1 MMITDF
7 DSLKIEP
14 ENGELFNQH
23 LLYFGLKDSQ
33 ISDEDYENVKKFYTL
48 LKLRNLGELNRI
60 YNFQETIIL
69 CEIFK
74 QRSELLTKIFKFNP
88 KNCSSASSFSGCV
101 HRMKIKCRI
110 ALPTNAEFVRVFEK
124 TRIGGFSSVNTR
136 LAFDKYILV
145 KNLNSEKIL
154 IEIENEKGQKQLKI
168 LSSKIIKM
176 DENN

>member
-110 ALPTNAEFVRVFEK
+110 ALPTDA
-124 TRIGGFSSVNTR
+124 
-136 LAFDKYILV
+136 
-145 KNLNSEKIL
+145 
-154 IEIENEKGQKQLKI
+154 
-168 LSSKIIKM
+168 
-176 DENN
+176 